1 MGVQSEEISR
11 LEDIA
16 YCLMGLFDVNM
27 PLFYGKGQKAF
38 MRLQHEIVKTVD
50 DESIFA
56 WKDGTLLESGMFA
69 SSPAAFVDSGDIV
82 SIEFPGLH
90 RPDRFEVT
98 NRALSIEIVIDI
110 RGLISTSDHPGTL
123 VLMPTPLWAEIWSI
137 RSARNRIEENIPELL
152 RKGLA
157 LGYTDHWSRTPSST
171 TVWIAEGV
179 RPSIVYSHSFFGI
192 WSVPGMSVAFSPCC
206 LITFNSYLKYVYSTN
221 HDLNGWRPGPFA
233 TWPLFTELSAWLLNW
248 DINRSKGC

>member
-16 YCLMGLFDVNM
+16 NCLMGLFDVNM

-50 DESIFA
+50 DESRFA

-110 RGLISTSDHPGTL
+110 RGLISTSDHPRTL
-123 VLMPTPLWAEIWSI
+123 VLMPTPL
-137 RSARNRIEENIPELL
+137 
-152 RKGLA
+152 
-157 LGYTDHWSRTPSST
+157 
-171 TVWIAEGV
+171 
-179 RPSIVYSHSFFGI
+179 
-192 WSVPGMSVAFSPCC
+192 
-206 LITFNSYLKYVYSTN
+206 
-221 HDLNGWRPGPFA
+221 
-233 TWPLFTELSAWLLNW
+233 
-248 DINRSKGC
+248 

>member
-50 DESIFA
+50 DESKFA
-56 WKDGTLLESGMFA
+56 WKDGTAL
-69 SSPAAFVDSGDIV
+69 SPAAFVDSGDIV

-123 VLMPTPLWAEIWSI
+123 VLIPTPL
-137 RSARNRIEENIPELL
+137 
-152 RKGLA
+152 
-157 LGYTDHWSRTPSST
+157 
-171 TVWIAEGV
+171 
-179 RPSIVYSHSFFGI
+179 
-192 WSVPGMSVAFSPCC
+192 
-206 LITFNSYLKYVYSTN
+206 
-221 HDLNGWRPGPFA
+221 
-233 TWPLFTELSAWLLNW
+233 
-248 DINRSKGC
+248 